1 MKKYFKNF
9 AKTFVTAVMISAIAV
24 SSAFAAE
31 PATGSGEYGIAP
43 IAYTGGSTIKNTAT
57 ITSENGDDKS
67 ISSESAD
74 TLITKAV
81 LSIKRELLT
90 EDIRPGDDITYKY
103 TVTNTGDAEGRN
115 VVISDSIDKKM
126 FTFKSATEDSD
137 KGISYKVNNQTYQDT
152 VNWTIKEVLPDSS
165 VEFYL
170 VLTVNKD
177 ANVGPFDPSEPSI
190 DNENGKEE
198 HITPTDPD
206 DGNFTIVR
214 PKLAIEKDV
223 DKTSS
228 RSGDKL
234 IYTITV
240 TNSGDGSARNAV
252 VRDVVNTSLVT
263 IDTDTLS
270 ATSTDNV
277 SYTEEGGTI
286 DWTIAQIA
294 PGASETITFA
304 VTIN

>member
-1 MKKYFKNF
+1 MKKFFKDF

-31 PATGSGEYGIAP
+31 PATVLGDYGIAP

-57 ITSENGDDKS
+57 ITSENGDDKD
-67 ISSESAD
+67 ISSQTAD

-115 VVISDSIDKKM
+115 VVVSDSIDKKM
-126 FTFKSATEDSD
+126 FTFVSATEDEEQ
-137 KGISYKVNNQTYQDT
+137 GISYKINNQAYQDT

-170 VLTVNKD
+170 VLNVNKD
-177 ANVGPFDPSEPSI
+177 VNPGPVDPSDPSI

-198 HITPTDPD
+198 HITPEDPD
-206 DGNFTIVR
+206 DDFTIVS
-214 PKLAIEKDV
+214 PKLAIEKVV

-234 IYTITV
+234 TYTITV
-240 TNSGDGSARNAV
+240 TNSGDGSARNTI
-252 VRDVVNTSLVT
+252 VRDIVNTSLVT

-270 ATSTDNV
+270 ATATDNV
-277 SYTEEGGTI
+277 TYTENGGTI